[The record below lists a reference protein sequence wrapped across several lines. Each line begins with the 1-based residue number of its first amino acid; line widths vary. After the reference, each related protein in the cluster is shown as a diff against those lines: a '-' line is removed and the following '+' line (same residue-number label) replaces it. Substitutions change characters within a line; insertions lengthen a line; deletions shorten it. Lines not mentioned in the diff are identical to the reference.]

1 MSNENQSSSSK
12 TTGTESLYQDN
23 CFTNCLSSSLPS
35 SSSGGGQQQTSDG
48 FHPIRYSFQKQPFV
62 IGVAGG
68 TASGKSTV
76 CSKIIKRLGPIDP
89 KSIYLSH
96 EKRVVRISQ
105 DSFYRKLTDEDRQMV
120 DKGMFNFDHPSAF
133 DVDLMVRT
141 LRDVCDGK
149 MVRVPIYNY
158 NENEISDK
166 EEIIYPADVIL
177 FEGLLL
183 FYFPELRQ
191 MFHMKIFVDTDPD
204 TRLSR
209 RVIRDVKERN
219 RDLSLVLAQ
228 YLNFVKPSFEEFCL
242 PTKKYADIV
251 VPRGPDNEV
260 AVNLIVTQIHSVVDP
275 TIRHR
280 TIKFGR
286 LSLIN
291 DNGDEFKNSPK
302 RKLLSSSS
310 SSSSTLSSSSSST
323 LSSSMVEKQNS
334 LINGSNIV
342 NEEKGEKPI
351 NGILNKTTKSIP
363 VQIRYPNNGG
373 GVYTNGHHHH
383 HHQACGLLAD
393 KIDDLYL
400 SSSAPSYLNN
410 GTIKFTTT
418 NHKPLLM
425 VNHDDNELKNDLA
438 FHHHH
443 QNHLRPSNQSS
454 SSSSSSTI
462 SVSSTTTVTGV
473 ENTNNGQSAKILMI
487 ASLAIDFIVQTI
499 RDLITNKIKFQKIMT
514 TTTTTTNNN
523 NNDNNSGSNST
534 PVSPVVNNNE
544 QMTIKKSNHHHHH
557 HHRHRNQSKPME
569 IIRTR
574 HNSDSKE
581 DISYNRLNPYE

>member
-1 MSNENQSSSSK
+1 M
-12 TTGTESLYQDN
+12 
-23 CFTNCLSSSLPS
+23 
-35 SSSGGGQQQTSDG
+35 
-48 FHPIRYSFQKQPFV
+48 
-62 IGVAGG
+62 
-68 TASGKSTV
+68 
-76 CSKIIKRLGPIDP
+76 
-89 KSIYLSH
+89 
-96 EKRVVRISQ
+96 
-105 DSFYRKLTDEDRQMV
+105 
-120 DKGMFNFDHPSAF
+120 
-133 DVDLMVRT
+133 
-141 LRDVCDGK
+141 
-149 MVRVPIYNY
+149 
-158 NENEISDK
+158 
-166 EEIIYPADVIL
+166 
-177 FEGLLL
+177 
-183 FYFPELRQ
+183 
-191 MFHMKIFVDTDPD
+191 
-204 TRLSR
+204 
-209 RVIRDVKERN
+209 
-219 RDLSLVLAQ
+219 
-228 YLNFVKPSFEEFCL
+228 
-242 PTKKYADIV
+242 
-251 VPRGPDNEV
+251 

-302 RKLLSSSS
+302 RKLLSSSA
-310 SSSSTLSSSSSST
+310 SSSSTSSSSSSSST

-373 GVYTNGHHHH
+373 GVYTNGHHHHH

-454 SSSSSSTI
+454 SSTI

-487 ASLAIDFIVQTI
+487 AS
-499 RDLITNKIKFQKIMT
+499 R
-514 TTTTTTNNN
+514 
-523 NNDNNSGSNST
+523 
-534 PVSPVVNNNE
+534 
-544 QMTIKKSNHHHHH
+544 
-557 HHRHRNQSKPME
+557 
-569 IIRTR
+569 
-574 HNSDSKE
+574 
-581 DISYNRLNPYE
+581 